1 MNNDPTEIFAG
12 IKKRAISNVNQRK
25 QKNRINISVG
35 KGTCGIAAGAL
46 ETQSAIEGTLAQE
59 NINASIF
66 STGCMGH
73 CYAEPVVIID
83 NPDSGFPPI
92 FYHKVTPGKAK
103 MIIKSF
109 LIDGDPLFEHMMGA
123 MTQNDLIPTILDF
136 PRFNSE
142 GRIVLEKCGY
152 MDPGEID
159 EYITME
165 GYSTFINVISEQQP
179 DNIVNEIAESGLRGR
194 GGAGFPTGE
203 KWRMVKAVKT
213 PDKVVICNADEGD
226 PGCYLYKVRISPCC
240 GNS

>member
-142 GRIVLEKCGY
+142 GRIVLEKN
-152 MDPGEID
+152 D
-159 EYITME
+159 
-165 GYSTFINVISEQQP
+165 
-179 DNIVNEIAESGLRGR
+179 L
-194 GGAGFPTGE
+194 GF
-203 KWRMVKAVKT
+203 
-213 PDKVVICNADEGD
+213 
-226 PGCYLYKVRISPCC
+226 
-240 GNS
+240 